1 MSHETPLKISRRHLI
16 AGAGVVG
23 LGVLIGKGLSD
34 RNADM
39 QETKRG
45 TTVLPVVEPF
55 NFWVPEDKSNE
66 FKLSFESFSRIAS
79 AHIDM
84 DNDRDFWSSFNLFI
98 AMTPEKEI
106 SEKFNLISSGGK
118 DPAWEFQVFWPEV
131 KDTGARDTLPRI
143 KMEIFTNSGE
153 ISFMRMSSKVTG
165 KGNIDTGKLGPAQFV
180 DISTP
185 DKIRAINRYARNPI
199 FKANDEWV
207 AEKSYVAKS
216 KEYMGWNYSAAM
228 NEYGYIHLSMSN
240 IDNPIGKQK
249 STPVM

>member
-1 MSHETPLKISRRHLI
+1 M

-34 RNADM
+34 RKMESN
-39 QETKRG
+39 ETKSVI
-45 TTVLPVVEPF
+45 TVLPVVEPF
-55 NFWVPEDKSNE
+55 RLWVPEDKSSE

-106 SEKFNLISSGGK
+106 GEKFNLISSGGGK
-118 DPAWEFQVFWPEV
+118 DSAWEFQVFWPEEQNDE
-131 KDTGARDTLPRI
+131 KSDITPRVN
-143 KMEIFTNSGE
+143 MEIFTNAGE
-153 ISFMRMSSKVTG
+153 ISFMRMSSKVTNEG
-165 KGNIDTGKLGPAQFV
+165 KIDTGKLGLAQFT
-180 DISTP
+180 DISIP
-185 DKIRAINRYARNPI
+185 DKIRAINNYSRNPI
-199 FKANDEWV
+199 FKAKDEWV
-207 AEKSYVAKS
+207 AQKNSVSKS

-228 NEYGYIHLSMSN
+228 NEYGYIHLAMSN